1 MRTKLLSPG
10 RIGKIGT
17 RHYFAYGLPALPLAA
32 LTVPV
37 YIYIPPYYA
46 QELGVDLA
54 LIGVLLLLARILDA
68 VSDPV
73 IGLLSDRWETRWGR
87 RKPWIAGGTAA
98 ALVTAF
104 MLCLPPKDAGGAYLF
119 FWSVALYLAWTAI
132 SLPHN
137 AWGAELSTDYNERSH
152 IVAWREA
159 LTVIG
164 TLCATGMPGLLIV
177 AGLTGAEAPLIGIF
191 LFAAIL
197 LPVGTLLAL
206 RMVPEPPAVQFGHQ
220 DWRTGLAIIW
230 RNRPF
235 RALIIAFLLNGM
247 ANSLPA
253 TLFLLFATHVLESGN
268 AQGAIL
274 FAYFGAG
281 VIAVPFWLKL
291 ADRYSKHRIWAVS
304 LLWACG
310 VFLWVP
316 LLGAG
321 DLWAFVAISILS
333 GISLGADIVLPA
345 SMQADVVDADTAES
359 GTQRTG
365 FYFALWGV
373 ATKLS
378 LAGAVGLAFPVLDL
392 LGFDAQSDSNGS
404 TALLGLSLLYGLVPV
419 GFKLVSVM
427 LIWNF
432 PIDATAQQALR
443 DRIAARAETAHG
455 ERGEI
460 SPSSSSA

>member
-1 MRTKLLSPG
+1 MRRNLFSRG
-10 RIGKIGT
+10 RIGKLGT

-46 QELGVDLA
+46 QELGVNLA
-54 LIGVLLLLARILDA
+54 LIGILLLVARILDA

-73 IGLLSDRWETRWGR
+73 IGLLSDRLETRWGR
-87 RKPWIAGGTAA
+87 RKPWIAGGSVA

-104 MLCLPPKDAGGAYLF
+104 MLCLPPDDAGGVYLF

-164 TLCATGMPGLLIV
+164 TLCATGLPGLLIAV
-177 AGLTGAEAPLIGIF
+177 GVTGADAPLVGIF
-191 LFAAIL
+191 LFAAFL
-197 LPVGTLLAL
+197 LPLGSLLAL
-206 RMVPEPPAVQFGHQ
+206 RMVPEPEPVHFAHR
-220 DWRTGLAIIW
+220 DWRAGLRIIW

-253 TLFLLFATHVLESGN
+253 TLFLLFATHVLKSGN
-268 AQGAIL
+268 AQAAIL

-281 VIAVPFWLKL
+281 VVAVPFWLKL
-291 ADRYSKHRIWAVS
+291 ADRYAKHRVWAVS
-304 LLWACG
+304 LLWACA

-316 LLGAG
+316 FLGAG

-359 GTQRTG
+359 GEQRTG

-392 LGFDAQSDSNGS
+392 LGFDAQSDANGAS
-404 TALLGLSLLYGLVPV
+404 ALLGLSLLYGLVPV

-432 PIDATAQQALR
+432 PIDAAAQHALR
-443 DRIAARAETAHG
+443 EQIAARTASA
-455 ERGEI
+455 RG
-460 SPSSSSA
+460 